1 MIAPVPG
8 RLPFISPLSFTPPA
22 CRLHPASLPPS
33 PRQPAARRGR
43 AALPSAA
50 RNPSDPGSDTVIT
63 WVRQGVRSPGGGG
76 ALDYE
81 EYSEYNSKYFYGGI
95 AVADSPVVVV
105 EDLDSYFTQMVDSIT
120 DYAVLLLDE
129 EGAVRSWHSGAEH
142 VTQYTAEEII
152 GRPAALFYTAED
164 AANGLAESDL
174 RAAAEAGRF
183 ETEGWRVRK
192 DGSRFWAVVGLTV
205 VHDRLGAPGYVMVAR
220 DLTQQREQDLALRR
234 VEQMVNSIA
243 DYGVIQFDLD
253 GLVRSWNLG
262 AEKLT
267 GYTADEVLGRH
278 ESMFATDD
286 DARSSVLEQEMADAV
301 RDGSVQTESWRIRK
315 DGTRF
320 WASVALSPIRDS
332 QGEVTGYVK
341 IGRDLTEQREQARL
355 VQQQRDEIL
364 ELSTP
369 VIQVW
374 DKVLILPLIGTLDSG
389 RAARLTESLLERI
402 AADQAE
408 VVILDIS
415 GVPGI
420 DTGVAQHL
428 LETVEAARLMGTES
442 ILSGVR
448 PDTAQS
454 IVHLGI
460 ELGSL
465 RSRTSLKD
473 ALQLALRLVEAR
485 AEPGDRAG
493 ARA

>member
-1 MIAPVPG
+1 
-8 RLPFISPLSFTPPA
+8 
-22 CRLHPASLPPS
+22 
-33 PRQPAARRGR
+33 
-43 AALPSAA
+43 
-50 RNPSDPGSDTVIT
+50 
-63 WVRQGVRSPGGGG
+63 
-76 ALDYE
+76 
-81 EYSEYNSKYFYGGI
+81 
-95 AVADSPVVVV
+95 VVV

>member
-1 MIAPVPG
+1 
-8 RLPFISPLSFTPPA
+8 
-22 CRLHPASLPPS
+22 
-33 PRQPAARRGR
+33 
-43 AALPSAA
+43 
-50 RNPSDPGSDTVIT
+50 
-63 WVRQGVRSPGGGG
+63 
-76 ALDYE
+76 
-81 EYSEYNSKYFYGGI
+81 
-95 AVADSPVVVV
+95 VADSPVVVV

-152 GRPAALFYTAED
+152 GRSAALFYTAED
-164 AANGLAESDL
+164 VANGLAKADL

-183 ETEGWRVRK
+183 ETEGWRVRR

-205 VHDRLGAPGYVMVAR
+205 VRDRLGAPGYVMVAR

-355 VQQQRDEIL
+355 VKQQRDEIL

-420 DTGVAQHL
+420 DSGVAQHL